1 VKFEMLIGTEEN
13 RRKVTIDIPQ
23 KPGVRPG
30 TMKELVPS
38 PDLKLASRPI
48 MLSDWLICQITPFL
62 KAHV

>member
-38 PDLKLASRPI
+38 PDLKKK
-48 MLSDWLICQITPFL
+48 M
-62 KAHV
+62 